1 MNIQY
6 LKYVVEVDK
15 TGSINKAAKN
25 LYMGQPN
32 LSAAIKELEK
42 ELGISIFYRSKKGVF
57 ATKEGEKFLFHAKK
71 IISQVNELKSLY
83 KPNTSNLPIHFSI
96 AACRATYITIA
107 ISNFI
112 NNLKNKKGMTV
123 NFNETNS
130 LNVIN
135 EVANGN
141 AEIGIIRYQNI
152 HENYFASLLKSKNLI
167 FEPLWESKLFLT
179 FSENHSLI
187 SEKEIKS
194 EMLKKYIEIV
204 QGDMKIPVDKSSNLS
219 NSYQPSPQ
227 SISVYD
233 RGSHVN
239 LLVNVKEAF
248 MWVPILPENI
258 LKRNKLVQRECAD
271 LKIITK
277 DILIYSLEREQSI
290 YIKNFI
296 SSLKESIKNISVI
309 DDGFLI

>member
-6 LKYVVEVDK
+6 LKYVIEVDK

-83 KPNTSNLPIHFSI
+83 KPNTNNLPIHFSI

-141 AEIGIIRYQNI
+141 AEIGIIRCQNI

-179 FSENHSLI
+179 FSENHSLV
-187 SEKEIKS
+187 SEKEIKA
-194 EMLKKYIEIV
+194 EMLKKYIEII
-204 QGDMKIPVDKSSNLS
+204 QGDMKVPVDKSSDLS
-219 NSYQPSPQ
+219 NSYEPSPQ

-239 LLVNVKEAF
+239 LLVNVKETF

-277 DILIYSLEREQSI
+277 DILVYSLEREQSI

>member
-179 FSENHSLI
+179 FSENHSLV
-187 SEKEIKS
+187 SEKEIKA
-194 EMLKKYIEIV
+194 EMLKKYIEII
-204 QGDMKIPVDKSSNLS
+204 QGDMKVPVDKSSDLS
-219 NSYQPSPQ
+219 NSYEPSPQ

-239 LLVNVKEAF
+239 LLVNVKETF

-277 DILIYSLEREQSI
+277 DILVYSLEREQSI

>member
-83 KPNTSNLPIHFSI
+83 KPNTNNLPIHFSI

-152 HENYFASLLKSKNLI
+152 HENYFTSLLKSKNLI
-167 FEPLWESKLFLT
+167 FEPLWGSKLFLT

-204 QGDMKIPVDKSSNLS
+204 QGDMKVPVDKSSNLS

>member
-204 QGDMKIPVDKSSNLS
+204 QGDMKVPFDKSNNLS

-239 LLVNVKEAF
+239 LLVNVKETF

-277 DILIYSLEREQSI
+277 DILVYSLEREQSI

>member
-96 AACRATYITIA
+96 AVCRATYITIA

-204 QGDMKIPVDKSSNLS
+204 QGDMKVPFDKSSNLS

>member
-179 FSENHSLI
+179 FSENNSLI

-204 QGDMKIPVDKSSNLS
+204 QGDMKVPVDKSSNLS

>member
-83 KPNTSNLPIHFSI
+83 KPNTNNLPIHFSI

-204 QGDMKIPVDKSSNLS
+204 QGDMKVPVDKSSNFQFYLPS
-219 NSYQPSPQ
+219 KKGILLNSTP
-227 SISVYD
+227 
-233 RGSHVN
+233 
-239 LLVNVKEAF
+239 
-248 MWVPILPENI
+248 
-258 LKRNKLVQRECAD
+258 
-271 LKIITK
+271 
-277 DILIYSLEREQSI
+277 
-290 YIKNFI
+290 FI
-296 SSLKESIKNISVI
+296 SSYKINLRS
-309 DDGFLI
+309 FH

>member
-141 AEIGIIRYQNI
+141 AEIGIIRCQNI
-152 HENYFASLLKSKNLI
+152 HENYFVSLLKSKNLI

-187 SEKEIKS
+187 FEKEIKS

-204 QGDMKIPVDKSSNLS
+204 QGDMKVPVDKSSNLS

-277 DILIYSLEREQSI
+277 DILVYSLEREQSI

-296 SSLKESIKNISVI
+296 SSLKETIKNISVI

>member
-83 KPNTSNLPIHFSI
+83 KPNTNNLPIHFSI

-167 FEPLWESKLFLT
+167 FERLWESKLFLT

-204 QGDMKIPVDKSSNLS
+204 QGDMKVPVDKSSNLS

-258 LKRNKLVQRECAD
+258 LKRNKLVQRECTD

>member
-204 QGDMKIPVDKSSNLS
+204 QGDMKVPVDKSSNLS

>member
-204 QGDMKIPVDKSSNLS
+204 QGDMKVPVDKSSNLS

-258 LKRNKLVQRECAD
+258 LKRNKLVQRECTD

>member
-204 QGDMKIPVDKSSNLS
+204 QGDMKVPVDKSSNLS

-277 DILIYSLEREQSI
+277 DILVYSLEREQSI

>member
-83 KPNTSNLPIHFSI
+83 KPNTNNLPIHFSI

-204 QGDMKIPVDKSSNLS
+204 QGDMKVPVDKSSKLS

>member
-15 TGSINKAAKN
+15 MGSINKAAKN

-42 ELGISIFYRSKKGVF
+42 DLGISIFYRSKKGVVP
-57 ATKEGEKFLFHAKK
+57 TKEGEKFLVYAKK
-71 IISQVNELKSLY
+71 IISDINQLESLY
-83 KPNTSNLPIHFSI
+83 TANADSTIHFSI

-107 ISNFI
+107 VSNFI
-112 NNLKNKKGMTV
+112 NDLKNKKEMTV

-130 LNVIN
+130 LNVIH

-141 AEIGIIRYQNI
+141 AEIGIIRCQNI
-152 HENYFASLLKSKNLI
+152 HENFFVSLLKSKNLI
-167 FEPLWESKLFLT
+167 FEPLWEFKMLLT
-179 FSENHSLI
+179 FSENHPLAL
-187 SEKEIKS
+187 KKKIKA
-194 EMLKKYIEIV
+194 EMLKKYIEII
-204 QGDMKIPVDKSSNLS
+204 QGDIKIPVEKNNKTID
-219 NSYQPSPQ
+219 SYQTSPQ

-233 RGSHVN
+233 RGSHIN
-239 LLVNVKEAF
+239 LLVNVNEAF

-258 LKRNKLVQRECAD
+258 LKRNRLTQRECTD
-271 LKIITK
+271 LQIITK
-277 DILIYSLEREQSI
+277 DILVYSAERKQSN

-296 SSLKESIKNISVI
+296 SSLKKVINNIPTI
-309 DDGFLI
+309 DEGFLI

>member
-204 QGDMKIPVDKSSNLS
+204 QGDMKAPVDKSSNLS
-219 NSYQPSPQ
+219 NYYQPSPQ

-239 LLVNVKEAF
+239 LLVNIKEAF

>member
-15 TGSINKAAKN
+15 MGSINKAAKN

-42 ELGISIFYRSKKGVF
+42 DLGISIFYRSKKGVF
-57 ATKEGEKFLFHAKK
+57 LTKEGEKFLVYAKK
-71 IISQVNELKSLY
+71 IISDINQLESLY
-83 KPNTSNLPIHFSI
+83 TANTDSTIRFSI
-96 AACRATYITIA
+96 AACRATYITMA
-107 ISNFI
+107 VSNFI
-112 NNLKNKKGMTV
+112 NDLKNKKEMTV

-130 LNVIN
+130 LNVIH

-141 AEIGIIRYQNI
+141 AEIGIIRCQNI
-152 HENYFASLLKSKNLI
+152 HENFFVSLLKSKNLI
-167 FEPLWESKLFLT
+167 FEPLWEFKMLLT
-179 FSENHSLI
+179 FSENHPLAL
-187 SEKEIKS
+187 KKKIKA
-194 EMLKKYIEIV
+194 EMLKKYIEII
-204 QGDMKIPVDKSSNLS
+204 QGDIKIPVEKNNKTID
-219 NSYQPSPQ
+219 SYQTSPQ

-239 LLVNVKEAF
+239 LLVNVNEAF

-258 LKRNKLVQRECAD
+258 LKRNRLTQRECID
-271 LKIITK
+271 LQIITK
-277 DILIYSLEREQSI
+277 DILIYSAERKQSN

-296 SSLKESIKNISVI
+296 SSLKKVINNIPTI
-309 DDGFLI
+309 DEGFLI

>member
-152 HENYFASLLKSKNLI
+152 HENYFASLLKSKSLI

-187 SEKEIKS
+187 AEKEIKS

-204 QGDMKIPVDKSSNLS
+204 QGDMKVPVDKSSNLS

>member
-15 TGSINKAAKN
+15 MGSINKAAKN

-42 ELGISIFYRSKKGVF
+42 DLGISIFYRSKKGVF
-57 ATKEGEKFLFHAKK
+57 LTKEGEKFLVYAKK
-71 IISQVNELKSLY
+71 IISDINQLESLY
-83 KPNTSNLPIHFSI
+83 TANADSTIHFSI

-107 ISNFI
+107 VSNFI
-112 NNLKNKKGMTV
+112 NDLKNKKEMTV

-130 LNVIN
+130 LNVIH

-141 AEIGIIRYQNI
+141 AEIGIIRCQNI
-152 HENYFASLLKSKNLI
+152 HENFFVSLLKSKNLI
-167 FEPLWESKLFLT
+167 FEPLWEFKMLLT
-179 FSENHSLI
+179 FSENHPLAL
-187 SEKEIKS
+187 KKKIKA
-194 EMLKKYIEIV
+194 EMLKKYIEII
-204 QGDMKIPVDKSSNLS
+204 QGDIKIPVEKNNKID
-219 NSYQPSPQ
+219 SYQTSPQ

-233 RGSHVN
+233 RGSHIN
-239 LLVNVKEAF
+239 LLVNVNEAF

-258 LKRNKLVQRECAD
+258 LKRNRLTQRECTD
-271 LKIITK
+271 LQIITK
-277 DILIYSLEREQSI
+277 DILVYSAERKQSN

-296 SSLKESIKNISVI
+296 SSLKKVINNIPTI
-309 DDGFLI
+309 DEGFLI

>member
-107 ISNFI
+107 ISYFI

-167 FEPLWESKLFLT
+167 FEPLWESKQFLT

-204 QGDMKIPVDKSSNLS
+204 QGDMKVPVDKSSNLS

>member
-1 MNIQY
+1 M
-6 LKYVVEVDK
+6 
-15 TGSINKAAKN
+15 
-25 LYMGQPN
+25 
-32 LSAAIKELEK
+32 
-42 ELGISIFYRSKKGVF
+42 
-57 ATKEGEKFLFHAKK
+57 
-71 IISQVNELKSLY
+71 Y

-152 HENYFASLLKSKNLI
+152 HENYFTSLLKSKNLI

-204 QGDMKIPVDKSSNLS
+204 QGDMKVPVDKSSKLS

>member
-204 QGDMKIPVDKSSNLS
+204 QGDMKVPVDKSSNLS

-239 LLVNVKEAF
+239 LLVNVREAF